1 MSNRPFQCPLLAA
14 LAAIALAAA
23 PLAAHAVLTSEPGVA
38 SSLAE
43 NSSTTFL
50 AEAIAQERAQP
61 LAAASPFAVST
72 QPVLFVQSRPAL
84 LNPLSS
90 SLRSSS
96 DAALWN
102 FVAMVH
108 SQQASQVF
116 DVVETRVNVVNTL
129 APPVTAVPLPT
140 MTWLM
145 VVTLLGFAGAGTLRK
160 RGETAPSDRQHSGAA
175 LAA

>member
-1 MSNRPFQCPLLAA
+1 MSDRLFQRPLLAA
-14 LAAIALAAA
+14 LVAMTLAAA
-23 PLAAHAVLTSEPGVA
+23 PLAAHAVLTSEPEVA
-38 SSLAE
+38 ASLAE
-43 NSSTTFL
+43 DSSTTFL
-50 AEAIAQERAQP
+50 AQAIAQERAQP

-72 QPVLFVQSRPAL
+72 QPVMFVQSRPAL
-84 LNPLSS
+84 LNPLSA

-108 SQQASQVF
+108 SQQTSQAF

-129 APPVTAVPLPT
+129 APPVAAVPLPT

-145 VVTLLGFAGAGTLRK
+145 VVTLLGFAGAGSLRK
-160 RGETAPSDRQHSGAA
+160 RGETAPSERPHSGAA